1 MPAFVYFPVSKFP
14 TCERNRIGK
23 ISRCEHLRASSIAK
37 TTFLQGKSNRFANY
51 STTEQQFFSITGK
64 FHPQCTLS
72 KEVTSPT
79 NDKLSAQLGGFHLK
93 SGSVVEAWVNG
104 ALRFAFCDSVYDKG
118 IFARFIL
125 LESDNTFSETV
136 RISFGEIINIWDD
149 TILPT
154 GADAAVQLAKDVDR
168 GTQFV
173 KHAAPRTLDLKNVYT
188 TLQSFSKKDPRGA
201 QSSFQIS
208 SSLFPMRTKGTRER
222 LATVTVATAILLST
236 DDIHFKRAGPG
247 RGWRALPSSIA
258 ISRSRLAFINIC
270 KGILE
275 SSESKNKATVWE
287 RDQLEILRDIEIV
300 AASGTNPKGT
310 SAIILRDLGYEST
323 DEGAARFLLDIEYWA
338 TGSVEKNGV
347 SSIRQNTPDNVLDT
361 NSVDGSVTKDAEKG
375 EQASGKDTTGLNR
388 TKVTDWTFPP
398 ELLDEAR
405 ELRRV
410 SREKRFAMQEKQI
423 AEMDGERRIFGSLDG
438 QDMRIYCIDEKN
450 TRFLD
455 DAMSI
460 QFIPNTSIV
469 RIATHITDVDEV
481 VRSSSPIDNLAKER
495 GQSLYLPL
503 KPLHM
508 LPAAAMDAAS
518 FSTSYPAYAI
528 TVLIDFDCNEDIIT
542 NWEVFASIIP
552 PVTRLSYGQF
562 DAALENDS
570 KRANLKEDE
579 CRDLREIA
587 RIAPLLADKLDQRSA
602 RRRQRVGGSRLDT
615 NDTLSDENGG
625 FKTIA
630 GVRLIK
636 RTDKS
641 SPGRSLKVAQVLD
654 FQTTGSHSAVANMLT
669 SASAL
674 FRQFALENRVSLPEN
689 RGASSYM
696 TRCGTAPLRRY
707 SDLAIQ
713 RQIKCVLFGR
723 QPAGR
728 RRMDELRIWLTKR
741 HAAGERTL
749 AEKRKGALYDSLSSH
764 CAQQILASGTEFAT
778 VEGLVRNVSVTR
790 KRVIRVVVALDRTGL
805 STTAAISDEI
815 HQRILAMTKELPS
828 SSSDDSESEESTRVI
843 REKLFMCAREKFTSS
858 TKVRVQI
865 SNVDTSQFNIDASI
879 VQIIN

>member
-1 MPAFVYFPVSKFP
+1 MPAFVYFPVSKFSTFESNP
-14 TCERNRIGK
+14 TVK
-23 ISRCEHLRASSIAK
+23 ISRCKHLRASCIAK
-37 TTFLQGKSNRFANY
+37 TTFLQTNSNAFPH
-51 STTEQQFFSITGK
+51 SLTTEQQLFSINRK
-64 FHPQCTLS
+64 LDAQCTLS
-72 KEVTSPT
+72 EEVISPT
-79 NDKLSAQLGGFHLK
+79 KDKLSAQLAGFHLK
-93 SGSVVEAWVNG
+93 TGSVVEAWVNST
-104 ALRFAFCDSVYDKG
+104 LRFAFCDSVYEKG
-118 IFARFIL
+118 IFARFIEL
-125 LESDNTFSETV
+125 DSDNIISETV

-149 TILPT
+149 IVLPT
-154 GADAAVQLAKDVDR
+154 GADAAMQLAKDVDR

-173 KHAAPRTLDLKNVYT
+173 KHAAPRTLDLKHVYT

-208 SSLFPMRTKGTRER
+208 SLLFPMRTKATRER
-222 LATVTVATAILLST
+222 LATITVATAILMST
-236 DDIHFKRAGPG
+236 DDIRFKRAGPG
-247 RGWRALPSSIA
+247 QGWRALPTSTA
-258 ISRSRLAFINIC
+258 ISRSRLAFVNMC

-275 SSESKNKATVWE
+275 ASQPKNKAVVWE

-300 AASGTNPKGT
+300 AASGTNAKGT
-310 SAIILRDLGYEST
+310 SAIVLRDLGYETT
-323 DEGAARFLLDIEYWA
+323 DDGAARFLLDIQYWA

-347 SSIRQNTPDNVLDT
+347 PSTQPISPNNILDT
-361 NSVDGSVTKDAEKG
+361 NSVNGSTTIDVGKE
-375 EQASGKDTTGLNR
+375 EQANVKDTTGLNR

-410 SREKRFAMQEKQI
+410 IREKRFAMRDKQN
-423 AEMDGERRIFGSLDG
+423 AEMDGNRRVFGSLDG
-438 QDMRIYCIDEKN
+438 QDLRIYCVDEKN

-455 DAMSI
+455 DALSI
-460 QFIPNTSIV
+460 QFIPNSSIV

-481 VRSSSPIDNLAKER
+481 VRSGSPIDKLAKER

-528 TVLIDFDCNEDIIT
+528 TVLIDFDCNEDVIT
-542 NWEVFASIIP
+542 NWEVFASVIP
-552 PVTRLSYGQF
+552 PVTRLSYAQF
-562 DAALENDS
+562 DAALESDS
-570 KRANLKEDE
+570 KKANLTEDE

-587 RIAPLLADKLDQRSA
+587 RVAPLLADKLDQRSA
-602 RRRQRVGGSRLDT
+602 RRRQRVGGSRLDIH
-615 NDTLSDENGG
+615 DGFGDENAD

-641 SPGRSLKVAQVLD
+641 SPGRSLRVAQVLD

-674 FRQFALENRVSLPEN
+674 FRQFARENRVSLPEN
-689 RGASSYM
+689 RSASSYT

-713 RQIKCVLFGR
+713 RQVKCVLFGR

-728 RRMDELRIWLTKR
+728 KRMDELRIWLTR
-741 HAAGERTL
+741 RQVAGEKTL

-764 CAQQILASGTEFAT
+764 CAQQKLASGTEFAT
-778 VEGLVRNVSVTR
+778 VRGLVRNVSVTR
-790 KRVIRVVVALDRTGL
+790 KCAIRVVVALDRTGL
-805 STTAAISDEI
+805 STTAAVSDEI
-815 HQRILAMTKELPS
+815 HERILAMTKELPG
-828 SSSDDSESEESTRVI
+828 SSSDDPESQEGTRAI
-843 REKLFMCAREKFTSS
+843 REKLFTCAREIFTSS

-865 SNVDTSQFNIDASI
+865 FNVDTSQFNVDASI
-879 VQIIN
+879 VQILN